1 MIKDYFLLALGN
13 LRHRGLRSW
22 LTMLGIF
29 IGIAAVVSLIS
40 LGSGLQE
47 AVTGQFSTLSV
58 DILTLQ
64 NANTGFGPPGSTV
77 IKKLNEHDIK
87 TVEEVNGVKLVVPR
101 LIRVTSLEY
110 NKVKTFEFLASIPED
125 SEQRDL
131 VYNELKVDAEEGR
144 LLESG
149 DKGKVILGNSFT
161 EDRFGKEIR
170 IGSILK
176 INGEEFEVA
185 GILEPAGSF
194 TINRA
199 ILMMEDDMK
208 NLLNIDDEIDL
219 IVIKV
224 DNKDRVVE
232 IAEDIKRK
240 IRDDRNLKEGEE
252 DFSVQTPKQSLEG
265 INTILS
271 IINYIVIGIA
281 ALSLIVGGVGIMN
294 TMYTSVLER
303 TKEIGV
309 MKAIGGK
316 NKDILMIFLIESG
329 LLGLVGG
336 IIGALI
342 GMGLAIGVSSA
353 AGQFLGGI
361 DLKIVLSWPLIISA
375 ILFSFLVGVCSGIFP
390 ALQASRLKPVEA
402 LRK

>member
-194 TINRA
+194 TINSVV
-199 ILMMEDDMK
+199 LMMEDDMK
-208 NLLNIDDEIDL
+208 NLLNIGDEIDL

-232 IAEDIKRK
+232 IAEDIERK

-309 MKAIGGK
+309 MK
-316 NKDILMIFLIESG
+316 
-329 LLGLVGG
+329 
-336 IIGALI
+336 
-342 GMGLAIGVSSA
+342 
-353 AGQFLGGI
+353 
-361 DLKIVLSWPLIISA
+361 
-375 ILFSFLVGVCSGIFP
+375 
-390 ALQASRLKPVEA
+390 
-402 LRK
+402 